1 MCMYTHT
8 SQTDNYIRTSVCS
21 SFSQEGRICCQHTI
35 LLPVL
40 SSPAYLC
47 GMLLKMINCYFLIC
61 PLQDF
66 FCLTAFNGPT
76 RPEIT
81 NTHMQGCTRYQAKA
95 IASGA
100 VVGSP
105 ASDQAVRLDLARTPV
120 PLSST
125 ITSQEKKRPR
135 MAFREKFKAS
145 GGNLVKYLDALFRCA
160 FFFQNWTRLCQFFLQ
175 MQVLQCCHKI
185 KYKLGRKVRFLIQLR
200 LKKIQSNSKHVI
212 MPRKLFSFSHYILG
226 NTSIKIQQGIVT
238 AFSYSTVCIQYMNA
252 VQQVDC
258 LLTLGK
264 ISFDLVDLILG
275 LQFLWIWVFTVFVLA
290 CFLVFT
296 FI

>member
-1 MCMYTHT
+1 MMAILAISEQHIKLLEKSSVFFLLVGQSSHSLHVHVHTHT
-8 SQTDNYIRTSVCS
+8 SQTHNYIRTSVCS

-125 ITSQEKKRPR
+125 ITSQEKK
-135 MAFREKFKAS
+135 KAKD
-145 GGNLVKYLDALFRCA
+145 GVQG
-160 FFFQNWTRLCQFFLQ
+160 
-175 MQVLQCCHKI
+175 
-185 KYKLGRKVRFLIQLR
+185 
-200 LKKIQSNSKHVI
+200 KIQSQW
-212 MPRKLFSFSHYILG
+212 RKFSQIFGCTISLCFFLLELDSSLSVFPPNASLAMLPQNQIQTWKKSALSHSAE
-226 NTSIKIQQGIVT
+226 T
-238 AFSYSTVCIQYMNA
+238 
-252 VQQVDC
+252 
-258 LLTLGK
+258 
-264 ISFDLVDLILG
+264 
-275 LQFLWIWVFTVFVLA
+275 
-290 CFLVFT
+290 
-296 FI
+296 

>member
-1 MCMYTHT
+1 MYLNKYCGMMAILAISEQHIKLLEKSSVFFLLVGQSSHSLHVLVHTHTHT
-8 SQTDNYIRTSVCS
+8 SQTHNYIRTSVCS

-35 LLPVL
+35 LLPLL

-125 ITSQEKKRPR
+125 ITSQEKKGQGWR
-135 MAFREKFKAS
+135 S
-145 GGNLVKYLDALFRCA
+145 GKNSKPVEE
-160 FFFQNWTRLCQFFLQ
+160 
-175 MQVLQCCHKI
+175 
-185 KYKLGRKVRFLIQLR
+185 
-200 LKKIQSNSKHVI
+200 IQSNIWMHYFVV
-212 MPRKLFSFSHYILG
+212 LFSFRI
-226 NTSIKIQQGIVT
+226 
-238 AFSYSTVCIQYMNA
+238 
-252 VQQVDC
+252 
-258 LLTLGK
+258 
-264 ISFDLVDLILG
+264 G
-275 LQFLWIWVFTVFVLA
+275 LVFVSFSSKCKSCNVATKSNTNLEEK
-290 CFLVFT
+290 CVFS
-296 FI
+296 FS